1 MRSSN
6 DGELFRLEWGM
17 VLQVSNIIF
26 PDEIPMSDVNIPKSR
41 IKYVLLDAKE
51 VGHSSNS
58 MLDHA

>member
-17 VLQVSNIIF
+17 VLQVSHIIF
-26 PDEIPMSDVNIPKSR
+26 PDEILASDVNIPKSR
-41 IKYVLLDAKE
+41 IMYVLLDAKE

>member
-6 DGELFRLEWGM
+6 DGELFRLESGM

-41 IKYVLLDAKE
+41 IMHVLLDAKE
-51 VGHSSNS
+51 VTHSSNS